1 MQERIRL
8 LLVDDQI
15 LSRGILRSRLAHEAD
30 LEVVADIGHADDVV
44 GTAKQ
49 LRAQVAVLDVGP
61 AGMDGLRVTTGLRSA
76 FPECRVLMLTSYG
89 RPAFLRRGLAA
100 GAKGMVEKDSPVPQ
114 IADAVR
120 RVHRGLRVVDANLA
134 AETLRYSDC
143 PLTGEE
149 ADMLSAARGGGSV
162 ATLALS
168 LQVTE
173 GQVHSRLSSA
183 IGKTGARTRA
193 EAIRIAERNGWLLD

>member
-15 LSRGILRSRLAHEAD
+15 LSRGILRSRLSPETD
-30 LEVVADIGHADDVV
+30 LEVVADIGHGDDVV

-61 AGMDGLRVTTGLRSA
+61 AGMDGLRVTTALRSA
-76 FPECRVLMLTSYG
+76 LPECRVLMLTSYG
-89 RPAFLRRGLAA
+89 RPAFLRRALAA

-149 ADMLSAARGGGSV
+149 ADMLAAARGGGSV
-162 ATLALS
+162 ATLARS

-173 GQVHSRLSSA
+173 GQVHSQLSSA

-193 EAIRIAERNGWLLD
+193 EAIRIAEQNGWLLD